1 MSLLNLFLSFLKIGS
16 FTFGGGHAMIPL
28 IQEEIL
34 RQKWMSIEEL
44 VNFIAISESTPGP
57 FAINISTFV
66 GLRVNGVI
74 GSICSTI
81 GVILTSFILI
91 LIIAK
96 CFEKFKENKIVKYC
110 MFGLKPAVV
119 ALIGTAIITTASAVF
134 FPNGNILET
143 IKTIEFIK
151 GIIIFMI
158 STILV
163 FKKVHPI
170 KIILIAALLGVLV
183 GFI

>member
-91 LIIAK
+91 PPLA
-96 CFEKFKENKIVKYC
+96 
-110 MFGLKPAVV
+110 
-119 ALIGTAIITTASAVF
+119 T
-134 FPNGNILET
+134 
-143 IKTIEFIK
+143 
-151 GIIIFMI
+151 
-158 STILV
+158 
-163 FKKVHPI
+163 
-170 KIILIAALLGVLV
+170 
-183 GFI
+183 

>member
-1 MSLLNLFLSFLKIGS
+1 MLKLFFTFFKIGL
-16 FTFGGGHAMIPL
+16 FTFGGGYAMIPL
-28 IQEEIL
+28 ISEEITEFGIS
-34 RQKWMSIEEL
+34 QYEL
-44 VNFIAISESTPGP
+44 SDFIAISESTPGP

-134 FPNGNILET
+134 FPNGNVLET
-143 IKTIEFIK
+143 IQTIEFIK
-151 GIIIFMI
+151 GIIIFAI

-170 KIILIAALLGVLV
+170 KIILIAALLGILV